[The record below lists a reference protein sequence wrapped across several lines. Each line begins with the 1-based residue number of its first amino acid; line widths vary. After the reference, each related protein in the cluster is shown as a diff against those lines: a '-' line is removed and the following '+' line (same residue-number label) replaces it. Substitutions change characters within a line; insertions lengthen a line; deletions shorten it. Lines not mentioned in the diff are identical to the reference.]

1 MSEIPGAPR
10 GPVPMTPG
18 IRVLR
23 GLGEHPG
30 FSENFTAGS
39 HPDGLQKG
47 TFVQRSAPDVFA
59 RA

>member
-47 TFVQRSAPDVFA
+47 TVTQRFPASLFS
-59 RA
+59 RG